1 MTVEYSVTD
10 DDINIGQFSGLEE
23 LEEASV
29 LLCRILTVF
38 SLISREPQERGGF
51 RCSAGGDLATWQQRM
66 FSFNK

>member
-51 RCSAGGDLATWQQRM
+51 
-66 FSFNK
+66 